1 MLRNTPNTAL
11 DAVLPTRRP
20 KPTMTRRLRRA
31 VQLLAFALVVH
42 LFVVPQITGARH
54 AASLLGNINPLL
66 VLLAFIL
73 EAAALVAYGRL
84 TQVLLPETH
93 RPNLAV
99 CTAVVLASTGV
110 NHVLPGG
117 AATTAA
123 VNARLL
129 DRMTVP
135 VADIAFVLTTQGLGS
150 AVVLNVLLWL
160 SLVISIPTTGFA
172 PLYATAAGIGA
183 VLLALVASLVVGL
196 LHGTSRLERM
206 VLRVVGALPRVH
218 PDRAVQALH
227 HFADQLAILAA
238 DRKRLRA
245 ALLWA
250 AANWLLDATVLWL
263 MLAAFG
269 HRAGLVGLMV
279 AYCLANVLA
288 AVPITPGGLGIVEAI
303 LIPTLVG
310 FGTPAGV
317 AAVGVIGY
325 RLINFWLPIPIGAAA
340 YAGVRHHA
348 RLEGNLG
355 SFRSD
360 LNDLA
365 PDRTQPRE
373 TRVKV

>member
-1 MLRNTPNTAL
+1 MSRNDSSTTLDPVVPN
-11 DAVLPTRRP
+11 RRP
-20 KPTMTRRLRRA
+20 RPAMTRRLRRA
-31 VQLLAFALVVH
+31 VELLVFALVMH
-42 LFVVPQITGARH
+42 LFVVPQIAGARH
-54 AASLLGNINPLL
+54 AASLLGSINPAL
-66 VLLAFIL
+66 VVLDLVL

-84 TQVLLPETH
+84 TQVLLPEAH
-93 RPNLAV
+93 RPRLAV

-129 DRMTVP
+129 DRMAVP

-150 AVVLNVLLWL
+150 AVVLNVRLWF

-172 PLYATAAGIGA
+172 PLYATAAAFGA

-196 LHGTSRLERM
+196 LHGKHRLERI
-206 VLRVVGALPRVH
+206 VLRVVDSLPRVH

-227 HFADQLAILAA
+227 HFADQLAVLAA
-238 DRKRLRA
+238 DRKRLRN
-245 ALLWA
+245 ALVWA
-250 AANWLLDATVLWL
+250 TANWLLDATVLWL

-269 HRAGLVGLMV
+269 HRAGVVGLMV

-288 AVPITPGGLGIVEAI
+288 ALPITPGGLGIVEAV

-325 RLINFWLPIPIGAAA
+325 RLINFWLPIPVGAAA
-340 YAGVRHHA
+340 YAGVKRHA
-348 RLEGNLG
+348 RLEGYVG
-355 SFRSD
+355 SFRDD
-360 LNDLA
+360 LNELS
-365 PDRTQPRE
+365 PDNPKPSEADPTP
-373 TRVKV
+373 